1 MSCMPTRRGLTSA
14 TSLVTWLCHPIGT
27 QSRCGT
33 LPLCLLY
40 GGFAPY
46 GSLTEKL
53 WDRYGSDAVHGRVL
67 AAGIRDPD
75 GGRTAGIAGE
85 RTAHQK
91 PAGPQDGRAGM
102 PMAAAIAHLRSVE

>member
-46 GSLTEKL
+46 GSLAEKL
-53 WDRYGSDAVHGRVL
+53 WDRYGSDSLRFTLHLTWSV
-67 AAGIRDPD
+67 RD
-75 GGRTAGIAGE
+75 ILE
-85 RTAHQK
+85 Q
-91 PAGPQDGRAGM
+91 
-102 PMAAAIAHLRSVE
+102 L